1 MRKLWFSGGTEWGS
15 YGFDENTFNGKSGK
29 KKFAIFLRL
38 RFRIAIAVERK
49 SHSVNG
55 ALQAEWNET
64 KRKSS

>member
-1 MRKLWFSGGTEWGS
+1 MDLMKILLMV
-15 YGFDENTFNGKSGK
+15 KVV
-29 KKFAIFLRL
+29 KKFAIFL

-49 SHSVNG
+49 SLSVNG